1 MSKISYKDM
10 YPKLIKGVIGS
21 YFELKE
27 LYPWPKHSLNISIKK
42 VIGNDMEGLK
52 VESKLEN
59 LHAFCPFMH
68 KMTSNVPK
76 TCKFSHFDSTLR
88 RSMLFP
94 ITFLY

>member
-1 MSKISYKDM
+1 
-10 YPKLIKGVIGS
+10 
-21 YFELKE
+21 
-27 LYPWPKHSLNISIKK
+27 
-42 VIGNDMEGLK
+42 MEGLK

-88 RSMLFP
+88 PSISFP
-94 ITFLY
+94 IAFLI